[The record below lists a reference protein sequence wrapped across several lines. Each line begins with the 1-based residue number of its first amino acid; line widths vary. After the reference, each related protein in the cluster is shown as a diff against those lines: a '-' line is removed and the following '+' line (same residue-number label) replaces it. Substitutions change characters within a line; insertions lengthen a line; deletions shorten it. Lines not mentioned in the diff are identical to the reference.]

1 MELDILLYQIWEG
14 KYETSSQKSD
24 ASKSMV
30 EKGYEKKR
38 GKPLGKVQ

>member
-30 EKGYEKKR
+30 EKGYEKNE
-38 GKPLGKVQ
+38 GNH